1 MTFSMKTERYHMDE
15 EDIDGAIRIL
25 TDSIY
30 DLDERAEKG
39 EVDEMDGIVSRMTE
53 GAVETLE
60 LIKENRKIDT
70 GKRFA
75 LLFKRRIEERLIH
88 GD

>member
-1 MTFSMKTERYHMDE
+1 MSFSRKTDRYYMDE

-30 DLDERAEKG
+30 DFEERAGNG
-39 EVDEMDGIVSRMTE
+39 EADEMDGIVSLLTA

-60 LIKENRKIDT
+60 IIKENRNIDT

-75 LLFKRRIEERLIH
+75 LLFKRRIEERM
-88 GD
+88 